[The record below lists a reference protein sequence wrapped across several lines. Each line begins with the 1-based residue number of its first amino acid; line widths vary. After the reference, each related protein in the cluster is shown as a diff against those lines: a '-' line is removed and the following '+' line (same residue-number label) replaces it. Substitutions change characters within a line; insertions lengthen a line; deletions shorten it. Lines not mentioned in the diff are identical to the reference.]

1 MNLIIRDG
9 RVDKYAT
16 EEDFFGLQATI
27 AEDIR
32 RITIY
37 LSELKNGSEKLLSLL
52 DKIKKLIRS
61 GINSEISI
69 VDNYIVFNLD
79 DQENS
84 FFRSEDEYPEIVIL
98 KRNMRDFYFIRK
110 LEIMDVYNESDDLKK
125 SDLCLAN
132 YQVCYYGVNN
142 DTVNYKEAQIKK
154 YYQDTFEEPFDKTE
168 EFVFELDRVL
178 SKVIPFPGS
187 KEEK

>member
-1 MNLIIRDG
+1 
-9 RVDKYAT
+9 
-16 EEDFFGLQATI
+16 
-27 AEDIR
+27 
-32 RITIY
+32 
-37 LSELKNGSEKLLSLL
+37 
-52 DKIKKLIRS
+52 
-61 GINSEISI
+61 
-69 VDNYIVFNLD
+69 
-79 DQENS
+79 
-84 FFRSEDEYPEIVIL
+84 
-98 KRNMRDFYFIRK
+98 MRDFYFIRK

-142 DTVNYKEAQIKK
+142 DMVNYKEAQIKK

-178 SKVIPFPGS
+178 SKVIPFPSS